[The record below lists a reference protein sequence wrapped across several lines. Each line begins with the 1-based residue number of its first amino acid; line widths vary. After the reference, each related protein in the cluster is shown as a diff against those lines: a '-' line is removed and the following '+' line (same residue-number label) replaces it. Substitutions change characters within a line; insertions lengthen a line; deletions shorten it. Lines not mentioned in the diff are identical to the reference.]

1 MEWFAKNDHTTP
13 KELIDEVHAST
24 DNLDLSRRD
33 TFAYEHKACR
43 QELEEER
50 LVLQRGRS
58 VFYRHFP
65 AALLSMLF
73 AGLAGGFAS
82 PRIMTVL
89 QATGY
94 LVTADT
100 DAARRASDRLNR
112 LRAVTSSD
120 LHSMFLS
127 QEEETAESAPLSD
140 AAKERTFKRLLET
153 LQFILD
159 IMGTDDALSSP
170 SAKAESMSGDPY
182 NVDQGGL
189 GWAAATRVRFL
200 HARVRQ
206 RIMQGKDA
214 DAFSATCG
222 VPINQE
228 DLMATLGSFCVAPLW
243 SLQRVGIPLTAREK
257 EDFVA
262 LWRHVGF
269 YMGIEPRILRRC
281 FRDYEAA
288 ERFYFCVSS
297 HHFLGV
303 DIPSRVQ
310 LTALTDA
317 MKSGRDLRGPA
328 LPLLYSAANRAPVP
342 LSFATNCAV
351 TRFLLGD
358 SLANALFLPR
368 TSPKRRIRLAFVL
381 AALAAP
387 SILFDCYWR
396 SGWKQEAENCLRIY
410 LQQCTEHAIAKQT
423 KQAVPHRA
431 TFDFKHGTTPVKHDA
446 GSLTVRIW
454 KLALE
459 LAASISL
466 VISLPFLLGALAHY
480 IT

>member
-1 MEWFAKNDHTTP
+1 
-13 KELIDEVHAST
+13 
-24 DNLDLSRRD
+24 
-33 TFAYEHKACR
+33 
-43 QELEEER
+43 
-50 LVLQRGRS
+50 
-58 VFYRHFP
+58 
-65 AALLSMLF
+65 LSMLF

-94 LVTADT
+94 L
-100 DAARRASDRLNR
+100 
-112 LRAVTSSD
+112 
-120 LHSMFLS
+120 
-127 QEEETAESAPLSD
+127 EEETAERAPLSD

-159 IMGTDDALSSP
+159 IMGTDDSLSSP
-170 SAKAESMSGDPY
+170 SAQAKPTSSGPY
-182 NVDQGGL
+182 HVSRGGL

-206 RIMQGKDA
+206 RLMQGKDA

-222 VPINQE
+222 IPINQE

-243 SLQRVGIPLTAREK
+243 SLQRLGIPLSAQER

-281 FRDYEAA
+281 FRDYKAA

-297 HHFLGV
+297 HHFL
-303 DIPSRVQ
+303 
-310 LTALTDA
+310 A
-317 MKSGRDLRGPA
+317 MKSGRDLTGPA

-368 TSPKRRIRLAFVL
+368 TSPKQRIRLTFVL

-396 SGWKQEAENCLRIY
+396 SGWKQEAENCLR
-410 LQQCTEHAIAKQT
+410 
-423 KQAVPHRA
+423 
-431 TFDFKHGTTPVKHDA
+431 
-446 GSLTVRIW
+446 
-454 KLALE
+454 
-459 LAASISL
+459 
-466 VISLPFLLGALAHY
+466 
-480 IT
+480 